1 MSALSPL
8 AGGSRCQNRSTASEV
23 ERVRVAE
30 TAAGREFLGA
40 RGRAKQAADSLPPGQ
55 RNLPNMN
62 NKISITDNGRP
73 RPLAFSF
80 CVLAMAASF

>member
-8 AGGSRCQNRSTASEV
+8 AGGSRPCQNRSTASEV

-40 RGRAKQAADSLPPGQ
+40 RGRAKQSADSLPPA
-55 RNLPNMN
+55 NAIC
-62 NKISITDNGRP
+62 KYE
-73 RPLAFSF
+73 
-80 CVLAMAASF
+80 